1 MDDETTLARI
11 KKTHKDTGEIIDPH
25 SAVGLEAAHQIRSS
39 GSVSPEIP
47 IISLACAHPAK
58 FPTALS
64 NASLHTDMPNKLSA
78 VLNKKEKA
86 QKLSTNDNSIFEY
99 IKTNN

>member
-1 MDDETTLARI
+1 M
-11 KKTHKDTGEIIDPH
+11 DPH
-25 SAVGLEAAHQIRSS
+25 TAVAADAVRILKNALESNTVILST
-39 GSVSPEIP
+39 
-47 IISLACAHPAK
+47 AHPAK
-58 FPTALS
+58 FPNALG
-64 NASLHTDMPNKLSA
+64 NAGLHTDMPNKLSA